1 LGLPTAWK
9 AGAILKYDL
18 GMSQLARGVAESAWF
33 HYFIT
38 GVIVLAGALV
48 GVETSPHMVEQ
59 HGATLHFLDRVILGI
74 FVLEIAIKL
83 AAEGRAP
90 WRYFRDPF
98 NCFDF
103 GIVAVSLL
111 PLGAQYLT
119 VLRLLRLLRVL
130 RLVHALPRLQI
141 LVSALLKSIPS
152 MGYVAVFLGL
162 LFYVYGVAGVF
173 LFGQNDPGRFG
184 SLGTAMLSLFTVV
197 TLEGWA
203 ELMYFQ
209 LYGCEALAEGAAA
222 VAACKSSHAHPVAA
236 PLYFITFILFGTMI
250 VLNLFIGVIM
260 NSMQEAAVETARAE
274 QLKTHAR
281 SGTQLPNLQQSL
293 TQLAHEAEALAE
305 RVKSLSQQQSG

>member
-1 LGLPTAWK
+1 MTELSRR
-9 AGAILKYDL
+9 I
-18 GMSQLARGVAESAWF
+18 AESAWF

-48 GVETSPHMVEQ
+48 GVETSPAMVEQ
-59 HGATLHFLDRVILGI
+59 HGATLHLLDKVILGI
-74 FVLEIAIKL
+74 FVLEIVIKL
-83 AAEGRAP
+83 LAEGRTP

-111 PLGAQYLT
+111 PLGAQYVT

-152 MGYVAVFLGL
+152 MGYVAMFLGL

-173 LFGQNDPGRFG
+173 LFGQNDPARFG
-184 SLGTAMLSLFTVV
+184 TLGTAMLSLFTVV

-209 LYGCEALAEGAAA
+209 LQGCAAFSEGAAA
-222 VAACKSSHAHPVAA
+222 AALCKSSQAHPVAA
-236 PLYFITFILFGTMI
+236 PVYFITFILFGTMI

-260 NSMQEAAVETARAE
+260 NSMQEAAIETARAE
-274 QLKTHAR
+274 QLKEQAR
-281 SGTQLPNLQQSL
+281 TGRDLPSIEQALGE
-293 TQLAHEAEALAE
+293 LAREAEALAE
-305 RVKSLSQQQSG
+305 RAKRLERQSSV

>member
-1 LGLPTAWK
+1 
-9 AGAILKYDL
+9 
-18 GMSQLARGVAESAWF
+18 MSQLARSIAQANWF

-48 GVETSPHMVEQ
+48 GIETSPAMVESYG
-59 HGATLHFLDRVILGI
+59 GALHFLDRLILAI
-74 FVLEIAIKL
+74 FVIEIVIKL
-83 AAEGRAP
+83 AAEGNAP
-90 WRYFRDPF
+90 WRYLRDPF

-103 GIVAVSLL
+103 AVVAVSLL
-111 PLGAQYLT
+111 PLGAQYIT
-119 VLRLLRLLRVL
+119 VLRLVRLLRVL

-152 MGYVAVFLGL
+152 MAYVAVFLGL

-173 LFGQNDPGRFG
+173 LFGQNDPARFG
-184 SLGTAMLSLFTVV
+184 TLGAAMLSLFTVV

-209 LYGCEALAEGAAA
+209 LHGCEALAEGAAA
-222 VAACKSSHAHPVAA
+222 VALCKSSQAHPVAA

-260 NSMQEAAVETARAE
+260 NSMQEAAIETARAE
-274 QLKTHAR
+274 ELKAQAR
-281 SGTQLPNLQQSL
+281 SGNAALSLEQSL
-293 TQLAHEAEALAE
+293 NQLAREAEALAE
-305 RVKSLSQQQSG
+305 RAKSLGQQHSS

>member
-1 LGLPTAWK
+1 
-9 AGAILKYDL
+9 
-18 GMSQLARGVAESAWF
+18 MSQLARGVAESAWF
-33 HYFIT
+33 HYVIT
-38 GVIVLAGALV
+38 AVIVLAGVLV
-48 GVETSPHMVEQ
+48 GLETSPALVERY
-59 HGATLHFLDRVILGI
+59 GPTLHLLDGVILGI
-74 FVLEIAIKL
+74 FVVELAIKL
-83 AAEGRAP
+83 VAEGRAP

-103 GIVAVSLL
+103 AIVAVSLL
-111 PLGAQYLT
+111 PLGAQYVT

-152 MGYVAVFLGL
+152 MGYVGAFLGL

-173 LFGQNDPGRFG
+173 LFGQNDPARFG

-209 LYGCEALAEGAAA
+209 MHGCEALAEGAAA
-222 VAACKSSHAHPVAA
+222 AALCKDSQPQPFAA
-236 PLYFITFILFGTMI
+236 PFYFITFILFGTMI

-274 QLKTHAR
+274 ELKAQTRGGSAPPSLEQALAELAR
-281 SGTQLPNLQQSL
+281 
-293 TQLAHEAEALAE
+293 EAEALAE
-305 RVKSLSQQQSG
+305 RAKKLGQQRAS

>member
-1 LGLPTAWK
+1 MGHVARRI
-9 AGAILKYDL
+9 AG
-18 GMSQLARGVAESAWF
+18 SVWF
-33 HYFIT
+33 QYFIT
-38 GVIVLAGALV
+38 SVIVLAGALV
-48 GVETSPHMVEQ
+48 GIETSPGLVARF
-59 HGATLHFLDRVILGI
+59 GPTLHLLDRMILVI

-83 AAEGRAP
+83 LAEGGTP

-103 GIVAVSLL
+103 AIVAVTLL
-111 PLGAQYLT
+111 PLGASYVT

-152 MGYVAVFLGL
+152 MAYVAVFLGL

-173 LFGQNDPGRFG
+173 IFGHNDPARFG
-184 SLGTAMLSLFTVV
+184 TLGNAMLTLFTVV

-203 ELMYFQ
+203 ELMYYQ
-209 LYGCEALAEGAAA
+209 LHGCAAFAEGAAA
-222 VAACKSSHAHPVAA
+222 VAACKASHPQPIAA

-260 NSMQEAAVETARAE
+260 NSMQEAAIETARAE
-274 QLKTHAR
+274 ELKARAKESGPTLERALADLAREAETLAQRAKRLSQERAR
-281 SGTQLPNLQQSL
+281 S
-293 TQLAHEAEALAE
+293 
-305 RVKSLSQQQSG
+305 

>member
-1 LGLPTAWK
+1 
-9 AGAILKYDL
+9 
-18 GMSQLARGVAESAWF
+18 MSQLARSIAEANWF

-48 GVETSPHMVEQ
+48 GIETSPALVDRYG
-59 HGATLHFLDRVILGI
+59 GALQLLDRVILAI
-74 FVLEIAIKL
+74 FVIEMVIKL
-83 AAEGRAP
+83 AAEGNAP

-103 GIVAVSLL
+103 AVVAVSLL
-111 PLGAQYLT
+111 PLGAQYIT

-152 MGYVAVFLGL
+152 MAYVAVFLGL

-173 LFGQNDPGRFG
+173 LFGQNDPARFG
-184 SLGTAMLSLFTVV
+184 TLGTAMLSLFTVV

-209 LYGCEALAEGAAA
+209 LYGCAALAEGATA
-222 VAACKSSHAHPVAA
+222 VALCKSSQAQPVAA

-260 NSMQEAAVETARAE
+260 NSMQEAAIETARAE
-274 QLKTHAR
+274 ELKAQAR
-281 SGTQLPNLQQSL
+281 AGSEAPSLQQSL
-293 TQLAHEAEALAE
+293 AQLAREAEALAE
-305 RVKSLSQQQSG
+305 RAKSLGQQRGG

>member
-1 LGLPTAWK
+1 
-9 AGAILKYDL
+9 
-18 GMSQLARGVAESAWF
+18 MSQLARSIAQANWF

-48 GVETSPHMVEQ
+48 GIETSPAMVESYG
-59 HGATLHFLDRVILGI
+59 GALHFLDRLILAI
-74 FVLEIAIKL
+74 FVIEIVIKL
-83 AAEGRAP
+83 VAEGNAP
-90 WRYFRDPF
+90 WRYLRDPF

-103 GIVAVSLL
+103 AVVAVSLL
-111 PLGAQYLT
+111 PLGAQYIT
-119 VLRLLRLLRVL
+119 VLRLVRLLRVL

-152 MGYVAVFLGL
+152 MAYVAVFLGL

-173 LFGQNDPGRFG
+173 LFGQNDPARFG
-184 SLGTAMLSLFTVV
+184 TLGAAMLSLFTVV

-209 LYGCEALAEGAAA
+209 LHGCEALAEGAAA
-222 VAACKSSHAHPVAA
+222 VALCKSSQAHPVAA

-260 NSMQEAAVETARAE
+260 SSMQEAAIETARAE
-274 QLKTHAR
+274 ELKAQAR
-281 SGTQLPNLQQSL
+281 SGNAALSLEQSL
-293 TQLAHEAEALAE
+293 NQLAREAEALAE
-305 RVKSLSQQQSG
+305 RAKSLGQQHSS

>member
-1 LGLPTAWK
+1 MPRLESQSESG
-9 AGAILKYDL
+9 YDH
-18 GMSQLARGVAESAWF
+18 GMVQLARGIAEASWF

-48 GVETSPHMVEQ
+48 GIETSPAMVERY
-59 HGATLHFLDRVILGI
+59 GATLHLFDKLILGI
-74 FVLEIAIKL
+74 FVLEIVIKL
-83 AAEGRAP
+83 AAEGRTP

-103 GIVAVSLL
+103 AIVAVSLL
-111 PLGAQYLT
+111 PLGAQYIT

-173 LFGQNDPGRFG
+173 LFGQNDPARFG

-209 LYGCEALAEGAAA
+209 LHGCEALAEGTAA
-222 VAACKSSHAHPVAA
+222 VALCKSPQAHPVAA
-236 PLYFITFILFGTMI
+236 PAYFITFILFGTMI

-274 QLKTHAR
+274 QLKAHAR
-281 SGTQLPNLQQSL
+281 GGSEAPSLQESL
-293 TQLAHEAEALAE
+293 AQLAREAEALAE
-305 RVKSLSQQQSG
+305 RAKSLGQRGSG

>member
-1 LGLPTAWK
+1 
-9 AGAILKYDL
+9 
-18 GMSQLARGVAESAWF
+18 MSQLARRIVEANWF

-38 GVIVLAGALV
+38 GVIVVAGALV
-48 GVETSPHMVEQ
+48 GIETSPAMVESYG
-59 HGATLHFLDRVILGI
+59 GALHFLDRVVLAI
-74 FVLEIAIKL
+74 FVIEIVIKL
-83 AAEGRAP
+83 VAEGNAP

-103 GIVAVSLL
+103 AIVAVSLL
-111 PLGAQYLT
+111 PLGAQYVT

-152 MGYVAVFLGL
+152 MAYVAVFLGL

-173 LFGQNDPGRFG
+173 VFGQNDPARFG
-184 SLGTAMLSLFTVV
+184 TLGTAMLSLFTVV

-209 LYGCEALAEGAAA
+209 LHGCEALAEGATA
-222 VAACKSSHAHPVAA
+222 VAMCKSSQAHPVAA

-260 NSMQEAAVETARAE
+260 NSMQEAAIETARAE
-274 QLKTHAR
+274 QLKAQAR
-281 SGTQLPNLQQSL
+281 GDNVAPSLEQSL
-293 TQLAHEAEALAE
+293 SQLAREAEALAE
-305 RVKSLSQQQSG
+305 RAKSLGQQHSS

>member
-1 LGLPTAWK
+1 
-9 AGAILKYDL
+9 
-18 GMSQLARGVAESAWF
+18 MVQLARSLVEATWF

-38 GVIVLAGALV
+38 AVIVCAGALV
-48 GVETSPHMVEQ
+48 GVETSPALVQ
-59 HGATLHFLDRVILGI
+59 RYGGALHVLDRVILTI
-74 FVLEIAIKL
+74 FVIEIAIKL
-83 AAEGRAP
+83 VAEGRSP

-111 PLGAQYLT
+111 PLGTQYVT

-152 MGYVAVFLGL
+152 MGYVGMFLGL

-173 LFGQNDPGRFG
+173 LFGQNDPARFG
-184 SLGTAMLSLFTVV
+184 NLGTAMLSLFTVV

-209 LYGCEALAEGAAA
+209 LHGCDALAEGAAA
-222 VAACKSSHAHPVAA
+222 LALCKSSQAQPVAA
-236 PLYFITFILFGTMI
+236 PFYFITFILFGTMI

-260 NSMQEAAVETARAE
+260 NSMQEAAIETARAE
-274 QLKTHAR
+274 ELKAHAR
-281 SGTQLPNLQQSL
+281 GGSQAPSLQQSL
-293 TQLAHEAEALAE
+293 NQLAREAEALAE
-305 RVKSLSQQQSG
+305 RAKSLGQQHRG

>member
-1 LGLPTAWK
+1 
-9 AGAILKYDL
+9 
-18 GMSQLARGVAESAWF
+18 MSQLAQRIAHAPWF
-33 HYFIT
+33 HYVVT
-38 GVIVLAGALV
+38 LVIVLAGVLV
-48 GVETSPHMVEQ
+48 GVETSPRLVEQ
-59 HGATLHFLDRVILGI
+59 HADLLHLLDRLILGV

-83 AAEGRAP
+83 VAEGSTP

-103 GIVAVSLL
+103 SIVAVTLL
-111 PLGAQYLT
+111 PLGAQYVT

-152 MGYVAVFLGL
+152 MAYVAVFLGL

-173 LFGQNDPGRFG
+173 LFGKNDPARFG
-184 SLGTAMLSLFTVV
+184 TLGTAMLSLFTVV

-203 ELMYFQ
+203 DLMYLQ
-209 LYGCEALAEGAAA
+209 LEGCEPLVGGVANALCQTP
-222 VAACKSSHAHPVAA
+222 VARPVAA

-260 NSMQEAAVETARAE
+260 NSMQEAAIETARAE
-274 QLKTHAR
+274 QVRLAAR
-281 SGTQLPNLQQSL
+281 GG
-293 TQLAHEAEALAE
+293 HAE
-305 RVKSLSQQQSG
+305 RTLSQELEELGDAAAQLTERVREVQRRRRSEAPSVAR

>member
-1 LGLPTAWK
+1 
-9 AGAILKYDL
+9 
-18 GMSQLARGVAESAWF
+18 MSQLARSIAGANWF

-48 GVETSPHMVEQ
+48 GVETSPAMVASYG
-59 HGATLHFLDRVILGI
+59 GALHVLDRVVLAI
-74 FVLEIAIKL
+74 FVVEIVIKL
-83 AAEGRAP
+83 AAEGNAP

-103 GIVAVSLL
+103 AIVAVSLL
-111 PLGAQYLT
+111 PLGAQYVT

-152 MGYVAVFLGL
+152 MGYVAAFLGL

-173 LFGQNDPGRFG
+173 LFGQNDPARFG
-184 SLGTAMLSLFTVV
+184 TLGTAMLSLFTVV

-209 LYGCEALAEGAAA
+209 LHGCEALAEGATAMA
-222 VAACKSSHAHPVAA
+222 LCKSSQAHPVAA

-260 NSMQEAAVETARAE
+260 NSMQEAAIETARAE
-274 QLKTHAR
+274 QLKAHAK
-281 SGTQLPNLQQSL
+281 SGSDAPSLQESL

-305 RVKSLSQQQSG
+305 RAKSLGQRDSG

>member
-1 LGLPTAWK
+1 
-9 AGAILKYDL
+9 
-18 GMSQLARGVAESAWF
+18 MVQLARSVAEATWF

-38 GVIVLAGALV
+38 GVIVFAGALV
-48 GVETSPHMVEQ
+48 GIETSPALVQ
-59 HGATLHFLDRVILGI
+59 SYGGALHALDRVILAI
-74 FVLEIAIKL
+74 FVIEIVIKL
-83 AAEGRAP
+83 AAEGRTP

-103 GIVAVSLL
+103 AIVAVSLL
-111 PLGAQYLT
+111 PLGAQYVT

-173 LFGQNDPGRFG
+173 LFGQNDPARFG
-184 SLGTAMLSLFTVV
+184 TLGTAMLSLFTVV

-203 ELMYFQ
+203 DLMYFQ

-222 VAACKSSHAHPVAA
+222 VALCKSSQAQPVAA

-260 NSMQEAAVETARAE
+260 NSMQEAAIETARAE
-274 QLKTHAR
+274 QKKAQAR
-281 SGTQLPNLQQSL
+281 SGSATPSL
-293 TQLAHEAEALAE
+293 EQALAELAREAEALAE
-305 RVKSLSQQQSG
+305 RAKSLGQEQRSG